1 MLLLKTNVCPFLLIL
16 YAFHHIHLS
25 IENMMTNK
33 FQGMSIEQIQEALKK
48 QQDSPEVEDEEIVE
62 D

>member
-1 MLLLKTNVCPFLLIL
+1 
-16 YAFHHIHLS
+16 
-25 IENMMTNK
+25 MMTNK